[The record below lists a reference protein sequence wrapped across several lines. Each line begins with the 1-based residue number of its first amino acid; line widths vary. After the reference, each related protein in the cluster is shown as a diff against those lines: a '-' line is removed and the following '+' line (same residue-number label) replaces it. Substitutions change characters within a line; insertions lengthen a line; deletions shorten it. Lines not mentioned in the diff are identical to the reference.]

1 MLARKYLV
9 RLLDLVLVNSF
20 PVTVRAML
28 VFSLSKS
35 KAKSKIGDTIENIKD
50 EKLKG
55 RSIKIA
61 IVSRFFFTFLHS
73 IRRKNCSQSLQLKL
87 PILGTFG
94 KI

>member
-9 RLLDLVLVNSF
+9 RLLDLVLVNSL

-61 IVSRFFFTFLHS
+61 IA
-73 IRRKNCSQSLQLKL
+73 K
-87 PILGTFG
+87 
-94 KI
+94 